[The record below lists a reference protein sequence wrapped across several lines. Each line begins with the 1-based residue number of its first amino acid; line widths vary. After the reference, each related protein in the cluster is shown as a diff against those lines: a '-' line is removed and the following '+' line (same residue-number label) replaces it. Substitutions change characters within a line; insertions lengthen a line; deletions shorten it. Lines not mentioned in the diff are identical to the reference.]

1 MTAGGLAHWLQ
12 QLDDARLTALVGARL
27 GSQVSRLPS
36 SFGELAALL
45 SRPESWFA
53 ACSRVDRGAA
63 TTAARVA
70 REERAMSI
78 AELAFEL
85 EATPEVVE
93 AALVRASAQ
102 ALVWP
107 GEGGSWCAPAGLRVV
122 VPLVLPDLGRT
133 GELAP
138 PSPHAVEHGTPPV
151 ASALQLLADCRR
163 LLEVLGSDPVTPLVA
178 GGLGLPVMRRL
189 AKTMQVDVPTL
200 VLHLQLLFYARLVVG
215 GRRAGQPTARG
226 GRWLALPEEE
236 AYVQLVRPALHPRV
250 PLIWPGEAV
259 SGLLARAAPL
269 HSGGVPRLRQLAHG
283 CVVRGAES
291 RASFERWADWS
302 QWRSGE
308 PVERSAELRPMIDLL
323 ELLALRGPSG
333 PAPWLLPL
341 LQAEQPEAPSGLAS
355 DEDEDRADRSA
366 EAAAHALAAHLPPLQ
381 ESVVLQADGT
391 AFVAGRPDAGLRV
404 LLDSLGS
411 RESEHTWRLS
421 SVRVRESLDA
431 GGSADELVAELAR
444 RSPHALPSTVKRLV
458 RDVAEAHGRV
468 VVHRSRTVLRL
479 ADHGL
484 GVELLHD
491 QRLAPLEL
499 VEIAPGVLVSP
510 QEPDRVVTALRAAG
524 HAPVGAGTSPPEPP
538 VRPAPGLATW
548 RWGHDAEEVVA
559 HLRRLPAR
567 LQAPRGAPARAP
579 GPRVRATAER
589 LLPRLGHLQ
598 RIEAE
603 ELLRAV
609 VTGEPVEIDYV
620 DGSGNPTTRVVEQ
633 LSDTGHLLVGHC
645 RLRQGERMFVPVGV
659 LAVRRVG

>member
-1 MTAGGLAHWLQ
+1 MTAEAMARWLER
-12 QLDDARLTALVGARL
+12 LDDARLTALVGSRL
-27 GSQVSRLPS
+27 GSQVTRLPS
-36 SFGELAALL
+36 SFAELAALL
-45 SRPESWFA
+45 SRPESWYS
-53 ACSRVDRGAA
+53 ACTRADRGAVV
-63 TTAARVA
+63 AASWVA
-70 REERAMSI
+70 RETRAMPVAEI
-78 AELAFEL
+78 AFGL
-85 EATPEVVE
+85 EAAPEEVE
-93 AALVRASAQ
+93 AALRRASAL
-102 ALVWP
+102 ALAWP
-107 GEGGSWCAPAGLRVV
+107 DDGLWRAPPGLRRLG
-122 VPLVLPDLGRT
+122 PLLAHVAGSHELGPPLPHPVDARP
-133 GELAP
+133 A
-138 PSPHAVEHGTPPV
+138 PV
-151 ASALQLLADCRR
+151 AAVLQLLESCRR
-163 LLEVLGSDPVTPLVA
+163 LLAVLEDKPVTPLVA
-178 GGLGLPVMRRL
+178 GGLGLPATRRL
-189 AKTMQVDVPTL
+189 AKTVHADVPTL
-200 VLHLQLLFYARLVVG
+200 VLHLQLLYYARLVAG
-215 GRRAGQPTARG
+215 GRRAGQVTARG
-226 GRWLALPEEE
+226 RRWLSLPEEE

-250 PLIWPGEAV
+250 PLIWPGGAV
-259 SGLLARAAPL
+259 SGLLGRVAP
-269 HSGGVPRLRQLAHG
+269 HHRGGVPRLRQLAHG
-283 CVVRGAES
+283 CVVRGSES

-302 QWRSGE
+302 QWRSE
-308 PVERSAELRPMIDLL
+308 DPVERLTELRPIIELL
-323 ELLALRGPSG
+323 GLLALRGPSE

-411 RESEHTWRLS
+411 RESEHTWRFS

-431 GGSADELVAELAR
+431 GGSADELLAELAR

-499 VEIAPGVLVSP
+499 VEIAPGVVASP

-559 HLRRLPAR
+559 HLRRFQARGQLPT
-567 LQAPRGAPARAP
+567 G
-579 GPRVRATAER
+579 VRAAAER
-589 LLPRLGHLQ
+589 LFPRLGHLQ

-633 LSDTGHLLVGHC
+633 LSDTGHLLIGHC
-645 RLRQGERMFVPVGV
+645 RLRQEERTFVPVGV